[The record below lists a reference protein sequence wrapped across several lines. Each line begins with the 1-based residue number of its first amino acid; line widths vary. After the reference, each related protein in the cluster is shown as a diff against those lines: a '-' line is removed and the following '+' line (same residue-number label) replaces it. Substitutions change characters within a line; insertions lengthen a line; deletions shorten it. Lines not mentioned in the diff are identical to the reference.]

1 MVLGLKTGW
10 LKKRSITTTETNS
23 PADVPLGS
31 TVAPPPVFPL
41 GSTCAPPPV
50 VPLGSTG
57 TFRSTRVRGPTLG
70 KGIQKIMRSKKGEKL
85 YVHID
90 RVLNA
95 MTRYYATPVANELG
109 LQIRSLCPLKDVT
122 SWLNMDETTKATVI
136 QTVLEKGVDDLY
148 AHSPRVMSLDDWKH
162 LIDVAWKDASHQK
175 RSEVGKSNKN
185 QLSYNHTS
193 GSRSFPIVAKNVEL
207 DFPKFYED
215 NHTSKKTNDWI
226 YPKCGELHQKMVNLQ
241 AATTESGTPLTQE
254 ELSRQVLGEKKKYLL
269 GFGIG
274 PQLCTIAALRACDK
288 DMEAMRAEMEA
299 LREEQQRDREELMKK
314 QEEHEKYYIDMLKE
328 REERERCYNEMLQE
342 RAQGQKDREETNK
355 RVDHL
360 NNVVA
365 KLTQLLGI

>member
-193 GSRSFPIVAKNVEL
+193 GSRSFPIVIVA
-207 DFPKFYED
+207 
-215 NHTSKKTNDWI
+215 I
-226 YPKCGELHQKMVNLQ
+226 QKMVNLQ